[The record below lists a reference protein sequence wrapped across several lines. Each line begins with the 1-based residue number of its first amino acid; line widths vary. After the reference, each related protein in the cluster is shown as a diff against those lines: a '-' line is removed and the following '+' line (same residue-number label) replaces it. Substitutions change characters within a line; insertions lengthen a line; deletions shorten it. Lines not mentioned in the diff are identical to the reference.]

1 MRLVF
6 VLLMPLLRYQA
17 LESYLVRRLFRS
29 APSSPIVMPS
39 EECDNAKKLLYMSED
54 AVRRRGKIK
63 NTINNPILRF
73 IREMLCCCMPSCQYE
88 KADYNYFKSRHR
100 LASELDIKRILT
112 TLRYLRS
119 AVKFL
124 TTSSERKWLRL

>member
-1 MRLVF
+1 
-6 VLLMPLLRYQA
+6 MPL
-17 LESYLVRRLFRS
+17 
-29 APSSPIVMPS
+29 

-63 NTINNPILRF
+63 NTINNQIIRF
-73 IREMLCCCMPSCQYE
+73 FHEMLCFCRLSCQYD
-88 KADYNYFKSRHR
+88 KDDYNYFKSRHR
-100 LASELDIKRILT
+100 LESELDIKRILT

-124 TTSSERKWLRL
+124 TSSSERKWLRL